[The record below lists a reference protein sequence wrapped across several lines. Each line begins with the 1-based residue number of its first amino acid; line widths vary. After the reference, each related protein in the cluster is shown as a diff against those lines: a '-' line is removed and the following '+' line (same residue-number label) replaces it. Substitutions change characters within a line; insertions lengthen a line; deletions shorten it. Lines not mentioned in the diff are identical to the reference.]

1 MVFNRGISI
10 GLNTK
15 IPFGGHFIPISI
27 EGESLAWKNLQKND
41 KKNITSEM
49 INRIIPI
56 LIIFNTFDVWFPWRE
71 VSVLISRHHWNDE
84 IKVIKNLINNRLV
97 DLNWIIKIIP
107 ENRENELREII
118 RGQGLFVTRWKGWFF
133 FIRNFSWI

>member
-1 MVFNRGISI
+1 
-10 GLNTK
+10 
-15 IPFGGHFIPISI
+15 
-27 EGESLAWKNLQKND
+27 
-41 KKNITSEM
+41 M

-97 DLNWIIKIIP
+97 DLN
-107 ENRENELREII
+107 
-118 RGQGLFVTRWKGWFF
+118 
-133 FIRNFSWI
+133 